1 MRGEDERQQGIFSYV
16 SLEQRV
22 PGEHPLGPV
31 RKLVDEI
38 FRGMSKQFDELY
50 SATGRPSI
58 APERLLR
65 ALLLQILPADLRNV
79 REIWIKGKA
88 VPQGL
93 PSISSSGFG
102 LDARPCLSSKSRPFE

>member
-22 PGEHPLGPV
+22 PAEHPLRPV
-31 RKLVDEI
+31 RKIVDEI

-58 APERLLR
+58 APERLVR
-65 ALLLQILPADLRNV
+65 ALLLQILYRCAAN
-79 REIWIKGKA
+79 G
-88 VPQGL
+88 
-93 PSISSSGFG
+93 
-102 LDARPCLSSKSRPFE
+102 C